1 MIILLSL
8 LIFISLVTLTLN
20 KINSPLIRGMEYV
33 IFFILFSIV
42 FIKYYIQNNGF
53 TIAEMPIIFSFIV
66 VFSFIYYFN
75 KRVAK
80 HNLNINSLNQD
91 YQKNIELY
99 NDVVTEEVKNR
110 KEFDSL
116 NEKLEQ
122 TSMLYKSTLS
132 MSSTLDFK
140 EILSYYVSSL
150 GEMDG
155 FLKLFIVIKFFNENE
170 ESEDVLFS
178 YEYDNTKREL
188 VHYPAR
194 KVEDLFIKRLDKE
207 RKILTIDDP
216 LSVGLYPGS
225 FKISKKNKAL
235 MIPLYFQHENLG
247 GVVLFT
253 EGYSN
258 IEQLELLSL
267 HFSMELHK
275 SRLYEKIRR
284 LSSIDSLTSVYLKE
298 HFFSLFEDEIIRHNA
313 QNNEMALIMMDID
326 HFKGVNDKF
335 GHLIG
340 DIVIQEVA
348 NKIKKFSREEDLIGR
363 FGGDE
368 FLIMLPKSSR
378 EKARQI
384 SVRIKNAI
392 NNIVFNKGSKKEF
405 TITVSI
411 GVAMYPKCGKNREAL
426 LSFVD
431 IALYKAKEKGRNRIE
446 FSKY

>member
-1 MIILLSL
+1 MIVLVAL
-8 LIFISLVTLTLN
+8 LIFISLVILTLN
-20 KINSPLIRGMEYV
+20 KMHSTFVRSLEYAILFV
-33 IFFILFSIV
+33 LFSI
-42 FIKYYIQNNGF
+42 FIIKYHIQDKALN
-53 TIAEMPIIFSFIV
+53 ISDLPVIISFLV
-66 VFSFIYYFN
+66 VFGFIYYFN
-75 KRVAK
+75 KRVDK
-80 HNLNINSLNQD
+80 HNLMINSLKID
-91 YQKNIELY
+91 YQKNLEAF
-99 NDVVTEEVKNR
+99 NNVVEQEVKNR
-110 KEFDSL
+110 KEFEYL

-140 EILSYYVSSL
+140 EILNYYVNSL

-155 FLKLFIVIKFFNENE
+155 FLKLFIVIKFFNEHEDNE
-170 ESEDVLFS
+170 DSLFS
-178 YEYDNTKREL
+178 YKYNKTKKEL

-194 KVEDLFIKRLDKE
+194 KVEELFIKRLNKE
-207 RKILTIDDP
+207 RKILTVDDP
-216 LSVGLYPGS
+216 LSVGLYPES
-225 FKISKKNKAL
+225 FKISNKNKAL
-235 MIPLYFQHENLG
+235 IIPLYFQQENLG
-247 GVVLFT
+247 GVVFFT
-253 EGYSN
+253 EGYVN

-298 HFFSLFEDEIIRHNA
+298 HFFSLFDDELSRHRA

-326 HFKGVNDKF
+326 YFKEVNDKF
-335 GHLIG
+335 GHLTG

-384 SVRIKNAI
+384 SVRIKDAI
-392 NNIVFNKGSKKEF
+392 SNIIFNKGSKNEF
-405 TITVSI
+405 RITVSI

-446 FSKY
+446 FSRF

>member
-1 MIILLSL
+1 MIVLLAL
-8 LIFISLVTLTLN
+8 LIFISLVILTLN
-20 KINSPLIRGMEYV
+20 KMHSTFIRSLEYA
-33 IFFILFSIV
+33 ILFILFSIF
-42 FIKYYIQNNGF
+42 FIKHHLQDNAWNISDLPV
-53 TIAEMPIIFSFIV
+53 MVSFLV
-66 VFSFIYYFN
+66 VFGFIYYFN
-75 KRVAK
+75 KRVDK
-80 HNLNINSLNQD
+80 HNLMINSLKVD
-91 YQKNIELY
+91 YQNNLGAY
-99 NDVVTEEVKNR
+99 NNVVEQEVKNR
-110 KEFDSL
+110 KEFEYL

-140 EILSYYVSSL
+140 EILNYYVNSL

-155 FLKLFIVIKFFNENE
+155 FLKLFIVIKFFNEHEDNE
-170 ESEDVLFS
+170 DNLFA
-178 YEYDNTKREL
+178 YKYNKTKKEL
-188 VHYPAR
+188 LHYPAR
-194 KVEDLFIKRLDKE
+194 KVEDLFIKRLEKE

-216 LSVGLYPGS
+216 LSVGLYPES

-235 MIPLYFQHENLG
+235 IIPLYFQQENLG
-247 GVVLFT
+247 GVVFFT

-298 HFFSLFEDEIIRHNA
+298 HFFSLFDDELSRHRA

-326 HFKGVNDKF
+326 YFKEVNDKF
-335 GHLIG
+335 GHLTG

-384 SVRIKNAI
+384 SVRIKDAI
-392 NNIVFNKGSKKEF
+392 SNIIFNKGSKNEF
-405 TITVSI
+405 KITVSI

-446 FSKY
+446 FSRF